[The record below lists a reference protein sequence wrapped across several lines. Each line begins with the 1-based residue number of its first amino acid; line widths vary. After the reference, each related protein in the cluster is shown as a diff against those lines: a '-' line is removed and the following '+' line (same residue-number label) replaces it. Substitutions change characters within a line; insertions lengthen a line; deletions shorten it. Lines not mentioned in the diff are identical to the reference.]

1 MRAQTKTSNSVVRV
15 ISGEKFTPYSLYR
28 KLNGRALL
36 ESASFARGKAR
47 FSLILVKEAF
57 KVQQYGKV
65 ISLLRDDEEFP
76 LTQGIGASSGLSL
89 PSGAHSPSGDILDV
103 LQSLADQHRGEH
115 GSEHRS
121 FPFPAGG
128 IGYLSYEYARHFDDI
143 RLKSK
148 TDSLGLPDAAF
159 LFGNLFLIFDHYTD
173 TISIVALNYDGFEIN
188 LEAAV
193 RETEERIHDLDFN
206 YLSPT
211 QDDYGCTMMSP
222 DAERERFSDG
232 VIKIRREIKKGN
244 ILQGV
249 LSRRVILQTDMPG
262 LEAYRR
268 LRSLNPSPYMFF
280 LDYGSFQLFGS
291 SPEMH
296 VKVEGNRAITR
307 PIAGTRR
314 RGGSREEDLELEKE
328 LLSDEKERAEHLM
341 LVDLARNDLGRVC
354 MPGTVEVTEFSGIEH
369 YSHVMHIV
377 SQVEGEL
384 RSDMRGIDAVR
395 KTFPAGTVSGAPK
408 IAAMEIIDDLEQH
421 SRSFYAGLVGYI
433 EPDGSLDTCIT
444 IRSALRKDDLLI
456 LQAGAGI
463 VWDSVPERELEETS
477 EKLRAFGKSLG
488 MEV

>member
-1 MRAQTKTSNSVVRV
+1 VRD
-15 ISGEKFTPYSLYR
+15 GE
-28 KLNGRALL
+28 
-36 ESASFARGKAR
+36 E
-47 FSLILVKEAF
+47 FSL
-57 KVQQYGKV
+57 
-65 ISLLRDDEEFP
+65 P
-76 LTQGIGASSGLSL
+76 QGTNTGAASPASSSRK
-89 PSGAHSPSGDILDV
+89 DILDV
-103 LQSLADQHRGEH
+103 LQSLADQHG
-115 GSEHRS
+115 GEHRS

-143 RLKSK
+143 GLQTK
-148 TDSLGLPDAAF
+148 TDSLQLPDAAF

-188 LEAAV
+188 LETAI

-211 QDDYGCTMMSP
+211 QQDYGCTMMSP
-222 DAERERFSDG
+222 DKEKDAFSDG
-232 VIKIRREIKKGN
+232 VVRIRREIKKGN

-268 LRSLNPSPYMFF
+268 LRSLNPSPYMFY
-280 LDYGSFQLFGS
+280 LDFGPFQLFGS

-296 VKVEGNRAITR
+296 VKVEGNRVITR

-314 RGGSREEDLELEKE
+314 RGDSREEDTALEEE
-328 LLSDEKERAEHLM
+328 LLADEKERAEHLM

-354 MPGTVEVTEFSGIEH
+354 VPGTVEVTEFCGIEH

-384 RSDMRGIDAVR
+384 RPDKEGIEAIR

-408 IAAMEIIDDLEQH
+408 ISAMEIIDSLEQH